1 MKTILKKA
9 AQCFFAVLFVLA
21 AANMATA
28 ASPLSIKVTHVEL
41 GPVSGGKQSITFW
54 YTVKNITSHEYFSRL
69 NNVTVK
75 ITGRYGNDEETYQR
89 KVDINYNFNPALGPG
104 KSKQLKTTFTRRV
117 NSSKGWYPYSSV
129 RVNVLKYNFKRA
141 S

>member
-1 MKTILKKA
+1 MKPILKKA
-9 AQCFFAVLFVLA
+9 AQCFLIALFVLA

-28 ASPLSIKVTHVEL
+28 ASPLNIKVTRVEL
-41 GPVSGGKQSITFW
+41 GQASGGKQSITFW

-75 ITGRYGNDEETYQR
+75 ITGSYGNDEETYQR
-89 KVDINYNFNPALGPG
+89 KVDINYNFNPVLGPG
-104 KSKQLKTTFTRRV
+104 ESKQLKTTFTRRV
-117 NSSKGWYPYSSV
+117 NTNKGWYPYRSV
-129 RVNVLKYNFKRA
+129 RISVLKYNFKRA

>member
-9 AQCFFAVLFVLA
+9 AQCFLAVLFVLA

-41 GPVSGGKQSITFW
+41 GQASGGKQSITFW

-75 ITGRYGNDEETYQR
+75 ITGRYGNDEETLPEESGYQ
-89 KVDINYNFNPALGPG
+89 L
-104 KSKQLKTTFTRRV
+104 
-117 NSSKGWYPYSSV
+117 
-129 RVNVLKYNFKRA
+129 
-141 S
+141 

>member
-9 AQCFFAVLFVLA
+9 AQCFLAVLFVLA

-28 ASPLSIKVTHVEL
+28 ASPLSIKETHVEL
-41 GPVSGGKQSITFW
+41 GQASGGKQSITFW

-117 NSSKGWYPYSSV
+117 NSSKGWYPYRSV
-129 RVNVLKYNFKRA
+129 RVNGLKYNFKRA

>member
-9 AQCFFAVLFVLA
+9 AQCFLAVLFVLA

-41 GPVSGGKQSITFW
+41 GQASGGKQSITFW
-54 YTVKNITSHEYFSRL
+54 Y
-69 NNVTVK
+69 TVK

-117 NSSKGWYPYSSV
+117 NSSKGWYPYRSV